1 MMPHQGRGTEAD
13 RPSLF
18 LDAPADINIVTGYTE
33 LWIESINLFQSLS
46 PEGHVASR
54 NVLG

>member
-18 LDAPADINIVTGYTE
+18 LDAPADINIVTGYPE